1 MSIFTTIDQQI
12 LFWLNGSDSLFT
24 DGVMTTL
31 TAGTTWIPLYIA
43 LFYLVL
49 KNNETMAQ
57 VLLTV
62 GCAAACVLVT
72 AGITNLIVKP
82 LVARPRPCDDP
93 LIKYAVDVVSG
104 ISAGN
109 YSFFSAHAANTSA
122 LVMFLSLLIRNR
134 LFIVAMIIWSALN
147 CYTRLYLGVHYPS
160 DILCGL
166 LFGCLMGFIG
176 YVVYLKI
183 YLKISPQFHYVSSH
197 YSSTGYAL
205 NDIDVVVCVM
215 VLTVLY
221 AIIRALII

>member
-1 MSIFTTIDQQI
+1 MSIFTGIDQQL
-12 LFWLNGSDSLFT
+12 LFWLNGSDSLFI
-24 DGVMTTL
+24 DGVISTL

-43 LFYLVL
+43 LFYLIL

-62 GCAAACVLVT
+62 GCAAACVLIT
-72 AGITNLIVKP
+72 AGITNLVVKP

-93 LIKYAVDVVSG
+93 FIKYAVDVVSG
-104 ISAGN
+104 VSAGN

-122 LVMFLSLLIRNR
+122 LVMFLALLIRNK
-134 LFIVAMIIWSALN
+134 LFIVAMIIWSAIN

-166 LFGCLMGFIG
+166 LFGSAMGFIA
-176 YVVYLKI
+176 YMIYLKI

-205 NDIDVVVCVM
+205 IDIDTVVCVM
-215 VLTVLY
+215 VMTVLY
-221 AIIRALII
+221 AMIRALFI

>member
-1 MSIFTTIDQQI
+1 MSIFTTIDQQL

-31 TAGTTWIPLYIA
+31 TEGTTWIPLYIA

-72 AGITNLIVKP
+72 AGITNLVIKP

-104 ISAGN
+104 VSAGN

-122 LVMFLSLLIRNR
+122 LVMFLALLIRNK
-134 LFIVAMIIWSALN
+134 LFIVTMIIWSLLN

-166 LFGCLMGFIG
+166 LFGSLMGFIA
-176 YVVYLKI
+176 YVIYLKI

-205 NDIDVVVCVM
+205 DDIDVVVCVM

-221 AIIRALII
+221 AIIRALLI

>member
-1 MSIFTTIDQQI
+1 MSIFTTIDQQL

-31 TAGTTWIPLYIA
+31 TTGTTWIPLYIA

-57 VLLTV
+57 VLLTI

-72 AGITNLIVKP
+72 AGITNLVIKP

-104 ISAGN
+104 VSAGN

-122 LVMFLSLLIRNR
+122 LVMFLALLIRNR
-134 LFIVAMIIWSALN
+134 LFIVAMIIWSLLI

-166 LFGCLMGFIG
+166 LFGSLMGFMA
-176 YVVYLKI
+176 YVIYLKVYLKI
-183 YLKISPQFHYVSSH
+183 ILNRDVHNLCISV
-197 YSSTGYAL
+197 GYRSL
-205 NDIDVVVCVM
+205 IPSEGGLWNDD
-215 VLTVLY
+215 
-221 AIIRALII
+221 LIPFIKKGLGNK

>member
-1 MSIFTTIDQQI
+1 MSIFTTIDQQL

-57 VLLTV
+57 VLLTI

-72 AGITNLIVKP
+72 AGITNLVIKP

-104 ISAGN
+104 VSAGN

-122 LVMFLSLLIRNR
+122 LVMFLALLIRNR
-134 LFIVAMIIWSALN
+134 LFIVAMIIWSLLN

-166 LFGCLMGFIG
+166 LFGSLMGFMA
-176 YVVYLKI
+176 YVIYLKV

-205 NDIDVVVCVM
+205 DDIDVVVCVM

-221 AIIRALII
+221 AIIRALLI

>member
-1 MSIFTTIDQQI
+1 MSVLTGIDQAL
-12 LFWLNGSDSLFT
+12 LFWLNGSNSLFT
-24 DGVMTTL
+24 DGVMSTL
-31 TAGTTWIPLYIA
+31 TAGVMWIPLYIA
-43 LFYLVL
+43 LFYVVL

-62 GCAAACVLVT
+62 GCAAACVLIT
-72 AGITNLIVKP
+72 AGITNLVVKP

-93 LIKYAVDVVSG
+93 VIKYAIDVVSG
-104 ISAGN
+104 VSAGN

-122 LVMFLSLLIRNR
+122 LVMFMALLIRNR
-134 LFIVAMIIWSALN
+134 LFIVAMSLWSALN
-147 CYTRLYLGVHYPS
+147 CYTRLYLGMHYPS

-166 LFGCLMGFIG
+166 LFGCLMGFIA

-205 NDIDVVVCVM
+205 NDIDTVVCVM
-215 VLTVLY
+215 VMTVLY
-221 AIIRALII
+221 AMIRALFI

>member
-1 MSIFTTIDQQI
+1 MSIFTTIDQQL

-57 VLLTV
+57 VLLTI

-72 AGITNLIVKP
+72 AGITNLVIKP

-122 LVMFLSLLIRNR
+122 LVMFLALLIRNK
-134 LFIVAMIIWSALN
+134 LFIVAMIIWSLLN

-166 LFGCLMGFIG
+166 LFGSLLGFMA
-176 YVVYLKI
+176 YVIYLKI

-205 NDIDVVVCVM
+205 DDIDVVVCVM

-221 AIIRALII
+221 AIIRALLI

>member
-1 MSIFTTIDQQI
+1 MSIFTTIDQQL

-57 VLLTV
+57 VLLTI

-72 AGITNLIVKP
+72 AGITNLVIKP

-104 ISAGN
+104 VSAGN

-122 LVMFLSLLIRNR
+122 LVMFLALLIRNK
-134 LFIVAMIIWSALN
+134 LFIVTMIIWSLLN

-166 LFGCLMGFIG
+166 LFGSLMGFMA
-176 YVVYLKI
+176 YVIYLKI

-205 NDIDVVVCVM
+205 DDIDVVVCVM

-221 AIIRALII
+221 AIIRALLI

>member
-1 MSIFTTIDQQI
+1 MSIFTTIDQQL

-57 VLLTV
+57 VLLTI

-72 AGITNLIVKP
+72 AGITNLVIKP

-104 ISAGN
+104 VSAGN

-122 LVMFLSLLIRNR
+122 LVMFLALLIRNK
-134 LFIVAMIIWSALN
+134 LFIVTMIIWSLLN

-166 LFGCLMGFIG
+166 LFGSLMGFMA
-176 YVVYLKI
+176 YVIYLKV

-205 NDIDVVVCVM
+205 DDIDVVVCVM

-221 AIIRALII
+221 AIIRALLI

>member
-1 MSIFTTIDQQI
+1 MSIFTTIDQQL

-57 VLLTV
+57 VLLTI
-62 GCAAACVLVT
+62 GCAAVCVLIT
-72 AGITNLIVKP
+72 AGITNLIIKP

-104 ISAGN
+104 VSAGN

-122 LVMFLSLLIRNR
+122 LVMFLALLIRNK
-134 LFIVAMIIWSALN
+134 LFIVAMIIWSAVN

-166 LFGCLMGFIG
+166 LFGCLMGFIA
-176 YVVYLKI
+176 YVIYLKI

-205 NDIDVVVCVM
+205 DDIDTVVCVM
-215 VLTVLY
+215 VLTFLY
-221 AIIRALII
+221 AIIRALLI

>member
-1 MSIFTTIDQQI
+1 MSIFTTIDQQL
-12 LFWLNGSDSLFT
+12 LFWMNGSDSLFT

-57 VLLTV
+57 VLLTI

-72 AGITNLIVKP
+72 AGITNLVIKP

-104 ISAGN
+104 VSAGN

-122 LVMFLSLLIRNR
+122 LVMFLALLIRNK
-134 LFIVAMIIWSALN
+134 LFIVAMIIWSLLN

-166 LFGCLMGFIG
+166 LFGSLMGFMA

-205 NDIDVVVCVM
+205 DDIDVVVCVM

-221 AIIRALII
+221 AIIRALLI

>member
-1 MSIFTTIDQQI
+1 MSIFTAIDQQI

-24 DGVMTTL
+24 DGVISTL

-62 GCAAACVLVT
+62 GCAAVCVLVT
-72 AGITNLIVKP
+72 AGITNLIIKP

-93 LIKYAVDVVSG
+93 LIKYTVDVVSG

-122 LVMFLSLLIRNR
+122 LVMFLALLIRNR
-134 LFIVAMIIWSALN
+134 LFIVAMIIWSLLN

-166 LFGCLMGFIG
+166 LFGSLMGFIA

-205 NDIDVVVCVM
+205 DDIDVVVCVM
-215 VLTVLY
+215 VLTILY
-221 AIIRALII
+221 AIIRSLLM

>member
-1 MSIFTTIDQQI
+1 MSIFTTIDQQL
-12 LFWLNGSDSLFT
+12 LFWMNGSDSLFA

-31 TAGTTWIPLYIA
+31 TTGTTWIPLYIA

-57 VLLTV
+57 VLLTI
-62 GCAAACVLVT
+62 GCEAACVLVT
-72 AGITNLIVKP
+72 AGITNLVIKP

-104 ISAGN
+104 VSAGN

-122 LVMFLSLLIRNR
+122 LVMFLALLIRNK
-134 LFIVAMIIWSALN
+134 LFIVAMIIWSLLN

-166 LFGCLMGFIG
+166 LFGSLMGFIA

-205 NDIDVVVCVM
+205 DDIDVVVCVM

-221 AIIRALII
+221 AIIRALLI

>member
-1 MSIFTTIDQQI
+1 MSIFTTIDQQL

-57 VLLTV
+57 VLLTI

-72 AGITNLIVKP
+72 AGITNLVIKP

-104 ISAGN
+104 VSAGN

-122 LVMFLSLLIRNR
+122 LVMFLALLIRNK
-134 LFIVAMIIWSALN
+134 LFIVTMIIWSLLN

-166 LFGCLMGFIG
+166 LFGSLMGFIA

-183 YLKISPQFHYVSSH
+183 YLKISQQFHYVSSH

-205 NDIDVVVCVM
+205 DDIDVVVCVM

-221 AIIRALII
+221 AIIRALLI

>member
-49 KNNETMAQ
+49 KNTETMAQ
-57 VLLTV
+57 VPLTV

-166 LFGCLMGFIG
+166 LFGCLMGIIG

>member
-1 MSIFTTIDQQI
+1 MSIFTTIDQQL
-12 LFWLNGSDSLFT
+12 LFWMNGSDSLFT

-31 TAGTTWIPLYIA
+31 TTGTTWIPLYIA

-57 VLLTV
+57 VLLTI

-72 AGITNLIVKP
+72 AGITNLVIKP

-104 ISAGN
+104 VSAGN

-122 LVMFLSLLIRNR
+122 LVMFLALLIRNK
-134 LFIVAMIIWSALN
+134 LFIVTMIIWSLLN

-166 LFGCLMGFIG
+166 LFGSLMGFIT

-205 NDIDVVVCVM
+205 DDIDVVVCVM

-221 AIIRALII
+221 AIIRALLI

>member
-1 MSIFTTIDQQI
+1 MSIFTTIDQQL

-57 VLLTV
+57 VLLTI
-62 GCAAACVLVT
+62 GCAAACVLIT
-72 AGITNLIVKP
+72 AGITNLVIKP

-104 ISAGN
+104 VSAGN

-122 LVMFLSLLIRNR
+122 LVMFLALLIRNK
-134 LFIVAMIIWSALN
+134 LFIVTMIIWSLLN

-166 LFGCLMGFIG
+166 LFGSLMGFVT

-205 NDIDVVVCVM
+205 DDIDVVVCVM

-221 AIIRALII
+221 AIIRALLI

>member
-1 MSIFTTIDQQI
+1 MSIFTTIDQQL
-12 LFWLNGSDSLFT
+12 LFWMNGSDSLFT

-57 VLLTV
+57 VLLTI

-72 AGITNLIVKP
+72 AGITNLVIKP

-104 ISAGN
+104 VSAGN

-122 LVMFLSLLIRNR
+122 LVMFLALLIRNR
-134 LFIVAMIIWSALN
+134 LFIVAMIIWSLLN

-166 LFGCLMGFIG
+166 LFGSLMGFIA
-176 YVVYLKI
+176 YVIYLKI

-205 NDIDVVVCVM
+205 DDIDVVVCVM

-221 AIIRALII
+221 AIIRALLI

>member
-1 MSIFTTIDQQI
+1 MSILTGIDQQL
-12 LFWLNGSDSLFT
+12 LFLLNGSNSLFT
-24 DGVMTTL
+24 DGVISTL

-43 LFYLVL
+43 LFYLIL

-62 GCAAACVLVT
+62 GCATACVLIT
-72 AGITNLIVKP
+72 AGITNLVIKP

-93 LIKYAVDVVSG
+93 LIKYTIDVVSSV
-104 ISAGN
+104 SAGN
-109 YSFFSAHAANTSA
+109 YSFFSAHASNTSA
-122 LVMFLSLLIRNR
+122 LVVFMALLIRNK
-134 LFIVAMIIWSALN
+134 LFIVAMILWSALN

-166 LFGCLMGFIG
+166 IFGSLMGFIA

-205 NDIDVVVCVM
+205 TDIDTVVCVM

-221 AIIRALII
+221 AIIRALFI

>member
-1 MSIFTTIDQQI
+1 MSIFTTIDQQL
-12 LFWLNGSDSLFT
+12 LFWMNGSDSLFA

-62 GCAAACVLVT
+62 GCAAVCVLIT
-72 AGITNLIVKP
+72 AGITNLIIKP

-122 LVMFLSLLIRNR
+122 LVMFLALLIRNR
-134 LFIVAMIIWSALN
+134 LFIVAMIIWSLLN

-166 LFGCLMGFIG
+166 LFGSLMGFIA

-205 NDIDVVVCVM
+205 DDIDVVVCVM

-221 AIIRALII
+221 AIIRALLI

>member
-166 LFGCLMGFIG
+166 LFGCLMGIIG

>member
-1 MSIFTTIDQQI
+1 MSIFTTIDQQL

-31 TAGTTWIPLYIA
+31 TTGTTWIPLYIA

-57 VLLTV
+57 VLLTI

-72 AGITNLIVKP
+72 AGITNLVIKP

-104 ISAGN
+104 VSAGN

-122 LVMFLSLLIRNR
+122 LVMFLALLIRNK
-134 LFIVAMIIWSALN
+134 LFIVAMIIWSLLN

-166 LFGCLMGFIG
+166 LFGSLMGFIA

-205 NDIDVVVCVM
+205 DDIDVVVCVM

-221 AIIRALII
+221 AIIRALLI

>member
-1 MSIFTTIDQQI
+1 MSIFTGIDQQL
-12 LFWLNGSDSLFT
+12 LFWLNGSDSLFI
-24 DGVMTTL
+24 DGVISTL

-43 LFYLVL
+43 LFYLIL

-62 GCAAACVLVT
+62 GCAAACVLIT
-72 AGITNLIVKP
+72 AGITNLVVKP

-104 ISAGN
+104 VSAGN

-122 LVMFLSLLIRNR
+122 LVMFLALLIRNK
-134 LFIVAMIIWSALN
+134 LFIVAMIIWSAIN

-166 LFGCLMGFIG
+166 LFGSAMGFIA
-176 YVVYLKI
+176 YMIYLKI

-205 NDIDVVVCVM
+205 IDIDTVVCVM
-215 VLTVLY
+215 VMTVLY
-221 AIIRALII
+221 AMIRALFI

>member
-176 YVVYLKI
+176 YMVYLKI

>member
-1 MSIFTTIDQQI
+1 MSIFTTIDQQL
-12 LFWLNGSDSLFT
+12 LFWMNGSDSLFA

-31 TAGTTWIPLYIA
+31 TTGTTWIPLYIA

-57 VLLTV
+57 VLLTI

-72 AGITNLIVKP
+72 AGITNLVIKP

-104 ISAGN
+104 VSAGN

-122 LVMFLSLLIRNR
+122 LVMFLALLIRNK
-134 LFIVAMIIWSALN
+134 LFIVAMIIWSLQN

-166 LFGCLMGFIG
+166 LFGSLMGFIA

-205 NDIDVVVCVM
+205 DDIDVVVCVM

-221 AIIRALII
+221 AIIRALLI

>member
-1 MSIFTTIDQQI
+1 MSIFTGIDQQ
-12 LFWLNGSDSLFT
+12 LLLWLNGSDSVFI
-24 DGVMTTL
+24 DGVMSTL
-31 TAGTTWIPLYIA
+31 TAGVTWIPLYIT
-43 LFYLVL
+43 LFYIVL

-72 AGITNLIVKP
+72 AGITNLVVKP

-122 LVMFLSLLIRNR
+122 LVMFLALLIRNR
-134 LFIVAMIIWSALN
+134 LFIVAMIIWSAIN
-147 CYTRLYLGVHYPS
+147 CYSRLYLGVHYPS

-166 LFGCLMGFIG
+166 LFGCLMGFIA

-205 NDIDVVVCVM
+205 DDIDVVISVM

-221 AIIRALII
+221 AIIRALLI

>member
-1 MSIFTTIDQQI
+1 MSIFTTIDQQL
-12 LFWLNGSDSLFT
+12 LFWMNGSDSLFT

-57 VLLTV
+57 VLLTI

-72 AGITNLIVKP
+72 AGITNLVIKP

-104 ISAGN
+104 VSAGN

-122 LVMFLSLLIRNR
+122 LVMFLALLIRNK
-134 LFIVAMIIWSALN
+134 LFIVTMIIWSLLN

-166 LFGCLMGFIG
+166 LFGSLMGFMA
-176 YVVYLKI
+176 YVIYLKI

-205 NDIDVVVCVM
+205 DDIDVVVCVM

-221 AIIRALII
+221 AIIRALLI

>member
-1 MSIFTTIDQQI
+1 MSIFTTIDQQL
-12 LFWLNGSDSLFT
+12 LFWMNGSDSLFT

-72 AGITNLIVKP
+72 AGITNLVIKP

-122 LVMFLSLLIRNR
+122 LVMFLALLIRNK
-134 LFIVAMIIWSALN
+134 LFIVAMIIWSLLN

-166 LFGCLMGFIG
+166 LFGSLMGFIA
-176 YVVYLKI
+176 YVIYLKI

-205 NDIDVVVCVM
+205 DDIDVVVCVM

-221 AIIRALII
+221 AIIRALLI

>member
-1 MSIFTTIDQQI
+1 MSIFTTIDQQL

-57 VLLTV
+57 VLLTI

-72 AGITNLIVKP
+72 AGITNLVIKP

-104 ISAGN
+104 VSAGN

-122 LVMFLSLLIRNR
+122 LVMFLALLIRNK
-134 LFIVAMIIWSALN
+134 LFIVTMIIWSLLN

-166 LFGCLMGFIG
+166 LFGSLMGFIA

-205 NDIDVVVCVM
+205 DDIDVVVCVM

-221 AIIRALII
+221 AIIRALLI

>member
-1 MSIFTTIDQQI
+1 MSIFTEIDQQL
-12 LFWLNGSDSLFT
+12 LFWMNGSDSLFT

-57 VLLTV
+57 VLLTI
-62 GCAAACVLVT
+62 GCAAVCVLVT
-72 AGITNLIVKP
+72 AGITNLVIKP

-93 LIKYAVDVVSG
+93 IIKYAVDVVSG
-104 ISAGN
+104 VSAGN

-122 LVMFLSLLIRNR
+122 LVMFLALLIRNK
-134 LFIVAMIIWSALN
+134 LFIVTMIIWSLLN

-160 DILCGL
+160 DIICGL
-166 LFGCLMGFIG
+166 LFGSLMGFIA

-205 NDIDVVVCVM
+205 DDIDVVVCVM

-221 AIIRALII
+221 AIIRALLI

>member
-1 MSIFTTIDQQI
+1 MSIFTTIDQQL
-12 LFWLNGSDSLFT
+12 LFWMNGSDSLFA

-31 TAGTTWIPLYIA
+31 TTGTTWIPLYIA

-57 VLLTV
+57 VLLTI

-72 AGITNLIVKP
+72 AGITNLVIKP

-104 ISAGN
+104 VSAGN

-122 LVMFLSLLIRNR
+122 LVMFLALLIRNK
-134 LFIVAMIIWSALN
+134 LFIVAMIIWSLLN

-166 LFGCLMGFIG
+166 LFGSLMGFIA

-205 NDIDVVVCVM
+205 DDIDVVVCVM

-221 AIIRALII
+221 AIIRALLI

>member
-1 MSIFTTIDQQI
+1 MSIFTTIDQQL

-57 VLLTV
+57 VLLTI
-62 GCAAACVLVT
+62 GCAAACVLIT
-72 AGITNLIVKP
+72 AGITNLVIKP

-93 LIKYAVDVVSG
+93 IIKYAVDVVSG
-104 ISAGN
+104 VSAGN

-122 LVMFLSLLIRNR
+122 LVMFLALLIRNK
-134 LFIVAMIIWSALN
+134 LFIVTMIIWSLLN

-166 LFGCLMGFIG
+166 LFGSLMGFIA

-205 NDIDVVVCVM
+205 DDIDVVVCVM

-221 AIIRALII
+221 AIIRALLI

>member
-1 MSIFTTIDQQI
+1 MSIFTEIDQQL

-57 VLLTV
+57 VLLTI
-62 GCAAACVLVT
+62 GCAAVCVLVT
-72 AGITNLIVKP
+72 AGITNLVIKP

-104 ISAGN
+104 VSAGN

-122 LVMFLSLLIRNR
+122 LVMFLALLIRNK
-134 LFIVAMIIWSALN
+134 LFIVTMIIWSLLN

-160 DILCGL
+160 DIICGL
-166 LFGCLMGFIG
+166 LFGSLMGFIT

-205 NDIDVVVCVM
+205 DDIDVVVCVM

-221 AIIRALII
+221 AIIRALLI

>member
-1 MSIFTTIDQQI
+1 MSIFTTIDQQL

-57 VLLTV
+57 VLLTI

-72 AGITNLIVKP
+72 AGITNLVIKP

-93 LIKYAVDVVSG
+93 LIKYAVDVVIG
-104 ISAGN
+104 VSAGN

-122 LVMFLSLLIRNR
+122 LVMFLALLIRNK
-134 LFIVAMIIWSALN
+134 LFIVTMIIWSLLN

-166 LFGCLMGFIG
+166 LFGSLMGFIA
-176 YVVYLKI
+176 YVIYLKI

-205 NDIDVVVCVM
+205 DDIDVVVCVM

-221 AIIRALII
+221 AIIRALLI

>member
-1 MSIFTTIDQQI
+1 MSIFTTIDQQL

-57 VLLTV
+57 VLLTI

-72 AGITNLIVKP
+72 AGITNLVIKP

-104 ISAGN
+104 VSAGN

-122 LVMFLSLLIRNR
+122 LVMFLALLIRNR
-134 LFIVAMIIWSALN
+134 LFIVAMIIWSLLN

-166 LFGCLMGFIG
+166 LFGSLMGFMA
-176 YVVYLKI
+176 YVIYLKI

-205 NDIDVVVCVM
+205 DDIDVVVCVM

-221 AIIRALII
+221 AIIRALLI